1 MRYFW
6 LLLVVVLTAVIFV
19 NSSLPATESGKLS
32 GFVAQFV
39 VQLSQL
45 LDITLKGDVEH
56 NIRKLAHFLEFACLG
71 LLWCKTFASFRVSNR
86 TSTGYILLL
95 CLLTAVTDEYIQ
107 LFSLGREG
115 KVMDVLLDFSG
126 AACAWLW
133 YRIVQW
139 CE

>member
-39 VQLSQL
+39 AQMSQL
-45 LDITLKGDVEH
+45 LDIELKGDVEH
-56 NIRKLAHFLEFACLG
+56 TIRKLAHFLEFACLG

-115 KVMDVLLDFSG
+115 RVMDVLLDFSG

>member
-39 VQLSQL
+39 AQLSQL
-45 LDITLKGDVEH
+45 LDIELKGDVEH
-56 NIRKLAHFLEFACLG
+56 TIRKLAHFLEFACLG

-95 CLLTAVTDEYIQ
+95 CLLTAVADEYIQ
-107 LFSLGREG
+107 LFSSGREG
-115 KVMDVLLDFSG
+115 RVMDVLLDFSG

>member
-1 MRYFW
+1 MRSFW
-6 LLLVVVLTAVIFV
+6 LRAVAVLTVVIVV
-19 NSSLPATESGKLS
+19 NSSLPSTAAGKLS
-32 GFVAQFV
+32 GFAAQFV

-45 LDITLKGDVEH
+45 LDIELKGDVEH
-56 NIRKLAHFLEFACLG
+56 TIRKLAHFLEFACLG

-115 KVMDVLLDFSG
+115 RVMDVLLDFSG

>member
-32 GFVAQFV
+32 GFVTQFV
-39 VQLSQL
+39 AQLSQL

-56 NIRKLAHFLEFACLG
+56 TIRKLAHFLEFACLG

>member
-6 LLLVVVLTAVIFV
+6 LLLLVVLTAVIFV

-39 VQLSQL
+39 AQLSQL
-45 LDITLKGDVEH
+45 LDIELKGDVEH
-56 NIRKLAHFLEFACLG
+56 TIRKLAHFLEFACLG

-86 TSTGYILLL
+86 ASTGYILLL

>member
-6 LLLVVVLTAVIFV
+6 LLLVVVLTVVIFV

-39 VQLSQL
+39 AQLSQL

-56 NIRKLAHFLEFACLG
+56 TIRKLAHFLEFACLG

-115 KVMDVLLDFSG
+115 RVMDVLLDFSG

-139 CE
+139 CD

>member
-6 LLLVVVLTAVIFV
+6 LLLVVVLTVVIFV
-19 NSSLPATESGKLS
+19 FSSLPATESGKLS

-39 VQLSQL
+39 AQLSQL

-56 NIRKLAHFLEFACLG
+56 TIRKLAHFLEFACLG

-115 KVMDVLLDFSG
+115 RVMDVLLDFSG

>member
-6 LLLVVVLTAVIFV
+6 LLLVVVLTVVIFV

-56 NIRKLAHFLEFACLG
+56 TIRKLAHFLEFACLG

-126 AACAWLW
+126 GACAWLW

>member
-39 VQLSQL
+39 AQLSQL

-56 NIRKLAHFLEFACLG
+56 TIRKLAHFLEFACLG

-139 CE
+139 CD

>member
-39 VQLSQL
+39 AQLSQL
-45 LDITLKGDVEH
+45 LDIELKGDVEH
-56 NIRKLAHFLEFACLG
+56 TIRKLAHFLEFACLG

-126 AACAWLW
+126 GACAWLW

>member
-6 LLLVVVLTAVIFV
+6 LLLVVVLTVVIFV

-32 GFVAQFV
+32 GFSAQFV

-45 LDITLKGDVEH
+45 LDIELKGDVEH

>member
-39 VQLSQL
+39 AQLAQL

-56 NIRKLAHFLEFACLG
+56 TIRKLAHFLEFACLG

-107 LFSLGREG
+107 LFTLGREG

>member
-45 LDITLKGDVEH
+45 LDIELKGDVEH
-56 NIRKLAHFLEFACLG
+56 TIRKLAHFLEFACLG

-115 KVMDVLLDFSG
+115 RVMDVLLDFSG

>member
-56 NIRKLAHFLEFACLG
+56 TIRKLAHFLEFACLG

-115 KVMDVLLDFSG
+115 RVMDVLLDFSG

>member
-6 LLLVVVLTAVIFV
+6 LLLVVVLTVVIFV

-39 VQLSQL
+39 AQLSQL

-56 NIRKLAHFLEFACLG
+56 TIRKLAHFLEFACLG

-107 LFSLGREG
+107 LFSLGLEG
-115 KVMDVLLDFSG
+115 RVMDVLLDFSG

>member
-39 VQLSQL
+39 AQLAQL
-45 LDITLKGDVEH
+45 VDITLKGDVEH
-56 NIRKLAHFLEFACLG
+56 TIRKLAHFLEFACLG

>member
-6 LLLVVVLTAVIFV
+6 LLLVVVLTVVIFV

-39 VQLSQL
+39 AQLSQL

-56 NIRKLAHFLEFACLG
+56 TIRKLAHFLEFACLG

-133 YRIVQW
+133 YRILQW
-139 CE
+139 CD

>member
-19 NSSLPATESGKLS
+19 NSSLQAMESGKIS
-32 GFVAQFV
+32 CIVAQFV

-45 LDITLKGDVEH
+45 LDIELKGDVEH
-56 NIRKLAHFLEFACLG
+56 TIRKLAHFLEFACLG

>member
-6 LLLVVVLTAVIFV
+6 LLLVVVLTVVIFV

-39 VQLSQL
+39 AQLSQL

-56 NIRKLAHFLEFACLG
+56 TIRKLAHFLEFACLG

-115 KVMDVLLDFSG
+115 RVMDVLLDFSG

>member
-6 LLLVVVLTAVIFV
+6 LLLVVVLTVVIFV
-19 NSSLPATESGKLS
+19 NSSLPATESGKIS

-39 VQLSQL
+39 AQLSQL
-45 LDITLKGDVEH
+45 LDIELKGDVEH
-56 NIRKLAHFLEFACLG
+56 TIRKLAHFLEFACLG

-115 KVMDVLLDFSG
+115 RVMDVLLDFSG

>member
-6 LLLVVVLTAVIFV
+6 LLLAVVLALLIFV
-19 NSSLPATESGKLS
+19 NSSMPAAASSKLS
-32 GFVAQFV
+32 GFAAQLV
-39 VQLSQL
+39 LEL
-45 LDITLKGDVEH
+45 GRILDISLKGNVEH
-56 NIRKLAHFLEFACLG
+56 TIRKLAHFIEFACLG

-115 KVMDVLLDFSG
+115 RVMDVLLDFSG

>member
-6 LLLVVVLTAVIFV
+6 LLLVVVLTVVIFV

-39 VQLSQL
+39 AQLSQL
-45 LDITLKGDVEH
+45 VDIELKGDVEH
-56 NIRKLAHFLEFACLG
+56 TIRKLAHFLEFACLG

>member
-39 VQLSQL
+39 AQLSQL

-56 NIRKLAHFLEFACLG
+56 TIRKLAHFLEFACLG
-71 LLWCKTFASFRVSNR
+71 LLWCKVFASFHVSNR
-86 TSTGYILLL
+86 TSNGYILLF
-95 CLLTAVTDEYIQ
+95 CLLAAVVDEYIQ
-107 LFSLGREG
+107 LSSVGRDG
-115 KVMDVLLDFSG
+115 KVLDVLLDFSG
-126 AACAWLW
+126 AFCAWLW

>member
-39 VQLSQL
+39 AQLSQL
-45 LDITLKGDVEH
+45 LDIELKSDVEH
-56 NIRKLAHFLEFACLG
+56 TIRKLAHFLEFACLG

-115 KVMDVLLDFSG
+115 RVMDVLLDFSG

>member
-45 LDITLKGDVEH
+45 LDIGLKGDVEH
-56 NIRKLAHFLEFACLG
+56 TIRKLAHFLEFACLG

>member
-6 LLLVVVLTAVIFV
+6 LLLVVVVTAVIFV

-39 VQLSQL
+39 AQLSQL

-56 NIRKLAHFLEFACLG
+56 TIRKLAHFLEFACLG

>member
-45 LDITLKGDVEH
+45 LDIELKGDVEH
-56 NIRKLAHFLEFACLG
+56 TIRKLAHFLQFACLG

>member
-45 LDITLKGDVEH
+45 LDIELKGDVEH
-56 NIRKLAHFLEFACLG
+56 TIRKLAHFLEFACLG

-126 AACAWLW
+126 SACAWLW

>member
-6 LLLVVVLTAVIFV
+6 LLLVVVLTALIFV
-19 NSSLPATESGKLS
+19 NSSLPAKESGKLS

-39 VQLSQL
+39 AQLAQL
-45 LDITLKGDVEH
+45 VDITLKGDVEH
-56 NIRKLAHFLEFACLG
+56 TIRKLAHFLEFACLG

>member
-39 VQLSQL
+39 AQLAQL
-45 LDITLKGDVEH
+45 VDITLKGDVEH
-56 NIRKLAHFLEFACLG
+56 TIRKLAHFLEFACLG

-86 TSTGYILLL
+86 TSTGYILVL

>member
-39 VQLSQL
+39 AQLSQL
-45 LDITLKGDVEH
+45 LDIELKGDVEH
-56 NIRKLAHFLEFACLG
+56 TIRKLAHFLEFACLG

-107 LFSLGREG
+107 LFSPGREG
-115 KVMDVLLDFSG
+115 RVMDVLLDFSG
-126 AACAWLW
+126 ASCAWLW
-133 YRIVQW
+133 YRILQW
-139 CE
+139 CD

>member
-6 LLLVVVLTAVIFV
+6 LLLAVVVTAVIFV

-45 LDITLKGDVEH
+45 LDIELKGDVEH
-56 NIRKLAHFLEFACLG
+56 TIRKLAHFLEFACLG

-115 KVMDVLLDFSG
+115 RVMDVLLDFSG

>member
-39 VQLSQL
+39 AQLAQL

-56 NIRKLAHFLEFACLG
+56 TIRKLAHFLDFACLG

-115 KVMDVLLDFSG
+115 RVMDVLLDFSG

>member
-6 LLLVVVLTAVIFV
+6 LLLVVVFTAVIFV
-19 NSSLPATESGKLS
+19 NSSLAATESGKLS

-45 LDITLKGDVEH
+45 LDIELKGDVEH
-56 NIRKLAHFLEFACLG
+56 TIRKLAHFLEFACLG

>member
-6 LLLVVVLTAVIFV
+6 LLLVVVLTVVIFV

-39 VQLSQL
+39 AQLSQL